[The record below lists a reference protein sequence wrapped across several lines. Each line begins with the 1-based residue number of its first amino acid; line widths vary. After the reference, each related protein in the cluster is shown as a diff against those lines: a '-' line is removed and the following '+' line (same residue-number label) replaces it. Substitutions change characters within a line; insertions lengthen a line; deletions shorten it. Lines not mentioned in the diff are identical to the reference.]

1 MALANLPVDINVQGH
16 LSATTFTAPASCV
29 TNAAV
34 AANAAIDADKLQHQH
49 AKHYSQAHG
58 SVVASAIVCVHTV
71 KGATAVLRSIDA
83 VLTVA
88 CAGAATVTV
97 DVYKNSVSTGSLLS
111 AVISHGSGDAAFT
124 EKAGTITS
132 PNLVDGDNLIL
143 VVVAT
148 AGGGTIGQGLSV
160 ELRIDEDT
168 ES

>member
-1 MALANLPVDINVQGH
+1 MALANLPVDVNVQGN
-16 LSATTFTAPASCV
+16 LSCSTFSAPASCIG
-29 TNAAV
+29 NAAV
-34 AANAAIDADKLQHQH
+34 SAGAGIDADKLQHQH

-58 SVVASAIVCVHTV
+58 SVVASATVVVHTV
-71 KGATAVLRSIDA
+71 KGATGVLRSIDA
-83 VLTVA
+83 VLTSA
-88 CAGAATVTV
+88 CAGAATITV
-97 DVYKNSVSTGSLLS
+97 DVYKNSTSTGSLLS
-111 AVISHGSGDAAFT
+111 ATISFSSSDAAWT

-132 PNLVDGDNLIL
+132 PNLVDGDNLVL